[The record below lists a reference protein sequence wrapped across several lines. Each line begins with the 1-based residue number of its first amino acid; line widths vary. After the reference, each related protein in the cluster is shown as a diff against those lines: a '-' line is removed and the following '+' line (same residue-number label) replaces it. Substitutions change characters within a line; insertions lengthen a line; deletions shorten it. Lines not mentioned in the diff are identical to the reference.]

1 MRTLSRGANAAISTG
16 PVEISVTGARQGS
29 VDLMVFQLGA
39 DAKVRSVAD
48 FVFFN
53 QPASPEGA
61 VRLTAADRVAVDLVA
76 VPASIQALAI
86 AVALDDAVAGSLAAI
101 PGLGVTVTV
110 SAPDVTV
117 SAAGVTVSAAGV
129 TVSAAGVTVAAGA
142 GGPVRADAS
151 GLTTERAAV
160 LVEIYRRAGSWKV
173 RNVSAGWARGLSALV
188 VEHGVTVD
196 DAPSQPS
203 QPSQGSGSAPGPA
216 AGPARQVDSRPGI
229 GSRPGTDDRPDVPVP
244 AFARPGGYPPPG
256 GSLPPLSP
264 IDVPRPG
271 GWLPPGGTWSR

>member
-29 VDLMVFQLGA
+29 VDLMVFQLAA
-39 DAKVRSVAD
+39 DAKVRSDAD

-61 VRLTAADRVAVDLVA
+61 VRLTAADRVGADLGA
-76 VPASIQALAI
+76 VPAGIETLAI

-101 PGLGVTVTV
+101 SGLGVTVTV
-110 SAPDVTV
+110 RAPDAAVSAP
-117 SAAGVTVSAAGV
+117 GVTASAPGA
-129 TVSAAGVTVAAGA
+129 SASAGA
-142 GGPVRADAS
+142 GDPVRADAS

-173 RNVSAGWARGLSALV
+173 RNVSAGWAQGLSALV

-196 DAPSQPS
+196 DAPSLPTQS
-203 QPSQGSGSAPGPA
+203 QPGPPTQPAPPAQG
-216 AGPARQVDSRPGI
+216 RPGN
-229 GSRPGTDDRPDVPVP
+229 GSRAGVQDRPDVPVP
-244 AFARPGGYPPPG
+244 GFVRPGGYPPPG
-256 GSLPPLSP
+256 GSLSSRPPFE
-264 IDVPRPG
+264 VPRPG
-271 GWLPPGGTWSR
+271 GWLPPGGVWSR

>member
-39 DAKVRSVAD
+39 DAKVRSDAD

-61 VRLTAADRVAVDLVA
+61 VRLTAADRVGVDLVA
-76 VPASIQALAI
+76 VPASIQTLAI
-86 AVALDDAVAGSLAAI
+86 AVALDDAMAGSLAAI

-117 SAAGVTVSAAGV
+117 SAPDVTVSAPGVTVSA
-129 TVSAAGVTVAAGA
+129 GA
-142 GGPVRADAS
+142 GDPVRADAS

-196 DAPSQPS
+196 DAPS